1 MHGKTVVITGGTS
14 GIGAAERLAKMEAHI
29 VLIARFLN
37 TRHDTES
44 SDTNAGS
51 PAGREKSTEDWSPG
65 SRSARVAS
73 SKPIFNGH
81 GRTRGV
87 FENDILK
94 SQFCQGRSS
103 SSLKAEIGIH
113 CNAR

>member
-1 MHGKTVVITGGTS
+1 MCSHTPVRTRGSASSMMTAVTPPMNSETG
-14 GIGAAERLAKMEAHI
+14 
-29 VLIARFLN
+29 FLN

-44 SDTNAGS
+44 GDTNAGS

-73 SKPIFNGH
+73 SKPICNGH
-81 GRTRGV
+81 GRTTGV

-94 SQFCQGRSS
+94 NQFCQAATVAAP
-103 SSLKAEIGIH
+103 LKAEIGIH
-113 CNAR
+113 CNAQ